1 MSVYSG
7 GAWKD
12 VIVAYTYDEPSAS
25 WKEVQNIHVYR
36 NAQWERVHDKAD
48 LYVITFATVNS
59 LGKAVLT
66 DPQFNFVNAAYWGT
80 LIGGR
85 ALGNIDNNFFPPEI
99 DGADVSILGNYV
111 LYGPASIGAAE
122 REWIEREIIPYATSN
137 PPPP

>member
-48 LYVITFATVNS
+48 LYRITNATANS
-59 LGKAVLT
+59 LLKAVSGPL
-66 DPQFNFVNAAYWGT
+66 FNFVNAAYWGT

-85 ALGNIDNNFFPPEI
+85 ALGNIDNSFFPPEI
-99 DGADVSILGNYV
+99 DGTDVAILGDYV